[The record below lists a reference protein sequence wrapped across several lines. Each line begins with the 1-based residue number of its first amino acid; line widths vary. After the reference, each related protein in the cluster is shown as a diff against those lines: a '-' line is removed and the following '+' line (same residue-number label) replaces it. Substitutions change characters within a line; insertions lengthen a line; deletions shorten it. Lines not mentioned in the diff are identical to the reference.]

1 MPAPFAVWLSRA
13 KMLSMSHLSI
23 TPHATPDPYT
33 DPQLWQLSR
42 RAAQDDQLLG
52 IIGSCSSWQIPAV
65 LGATSTGRDFLAEL
79 DAYDRRQRRGAAG
92 GALGVPSWTE
102 DPTPVI
108 ESLRDLMRLPDDAAP
123 ASSSLAA

>member
-1 MPAPFAVWLSRA
+1 
-13 KMLSMSHLSI
+13 
-23 TPHATPDPYT
+23 
-33 DPQLWQLSR
+33 
-42 RAAQDDQLLG
+42 
-52 IIGSCSSWQIPAV
+52 V
-65 LGATSTGRDFLAEL
+65 LGATSSGRDFLAEL

-108 ESLRDLMRLPDDAAP
+108 EILRDLMRLPDDAAP